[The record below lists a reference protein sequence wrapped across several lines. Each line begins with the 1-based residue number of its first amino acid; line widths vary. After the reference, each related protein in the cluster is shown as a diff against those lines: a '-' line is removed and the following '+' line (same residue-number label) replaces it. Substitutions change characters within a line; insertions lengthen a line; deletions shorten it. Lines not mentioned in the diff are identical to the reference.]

1 MALLYYLNTS
11 KNRDFHYWEYDSFD
25 LDAVSEDDAFAE
37 FRFFK
42 KDSKRFGTALRLPIE
57 MTCGFYNDLHI
68 DSVKVQYILLK
79 QLAYPNRYLYMISRF
94 GRFVPQWICS
104 PAEHSC

>member
-11 KNRDFHYWEYDSFD
+11 KNRDFHYWEYDSFN

-37 FRFFK
+37 FRFSK

-57 MTCGFYNDLHI
+57 RTCGFYNDLHI

-79 QLAYPNRYLYMISRF
+79 RLAYPNRYSYMISRF
-94 GRFVPQWICS
+94 GRLVPQSICS